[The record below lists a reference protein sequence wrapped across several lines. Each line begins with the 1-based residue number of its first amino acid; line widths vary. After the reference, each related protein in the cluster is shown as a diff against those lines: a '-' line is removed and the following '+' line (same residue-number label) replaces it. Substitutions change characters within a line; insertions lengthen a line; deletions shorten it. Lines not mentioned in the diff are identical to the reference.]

1 MEKIV
6 LYHGSEKI
14 VQRPDFRKSVSYN
27 DFGAGFYATKEEEV
41 AKEWACGSGED
52 GYVNIYSLSLDGLK
66 VFDITKEKDSSL
78 VWLALLLNNRRVRLS
93 SVNQKTAR
101 DYIVENYLPDVSSY
115 DVVVGVRG
123 DDSYFA
129 FARAFLDGDISLG
142 QLDKLLSFDKSNLQY
157 ALVSDRAIK
166 NVRFSDVTVEDGG
179 DCYYKRKQR
188 DAKLREAV
196 IELKEKSPKYVSDL
210 MER

>member
-1 MEKIV
+1 
-6 LYHGSEKI
+6 
-14 VQRPDFRKSVSYN
+14 
-27 DFGAGFYATKEEEV
+27 
-41 AKEWACGSGED
+41 
-52 GYVNIYSLSLDGLK
+52 
-66 VFDITKEKDSSL
+66 
-78 VWLALLLNNRRVRLS
+78 
-93 SVNQKTAR
+93 
-101 DYIVENYLPDVSSY
+101 VENYQPDVSLF

-142 QLDKLLSFDKSNLQY
+142 QLEKLLTFDKSNLQY